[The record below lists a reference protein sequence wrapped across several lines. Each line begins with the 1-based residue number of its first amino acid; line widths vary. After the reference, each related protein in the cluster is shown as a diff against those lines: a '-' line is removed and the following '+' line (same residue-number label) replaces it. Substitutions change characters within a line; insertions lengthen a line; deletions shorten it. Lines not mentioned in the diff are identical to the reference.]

1 MTTLSSRILSSAP
14 RTANPSAPQRAPGSA
29 KIAMPAPRQAQVLQS
44 GRAPAQLSL
53 MLRPGAR

>member
-1 MTTLSSRILSSAP
+1 MITRILPSTP
-14 RTANPSAPQRAPGSA
+14 RALGTSTPQRAPGSA
-29 KIAMPAPRQAQVLQS
+29 KIAMPAPRQTQVLQS

>member
-1 MTTLSSRILSSAP
+1 MSPRILPSTP
-14 RTANPSAPQRAPGSA
+14 RAANTSTPQRAPGSA
-29 KIAMPAPRQAQVLQS
+29 KITMPAPRQTQVLQS

>member
-1 MTTLSSRILSSAP
+1 MSPRILPAAP
-14 RTANPSAPQRAPGSA
+14 RTTGPSTPSRAPGSA
-29 KIAMPAPRQAQVLQS
+29 KIAMPAPRQTQVLQS

>member
-1 MTTLSSRILSSAP
+1 MTTMTSRILPA
-14 RTANPSAPQRAPGSA
+14 TARAVSPSTPQRAPGSA
-29 KIAMPAPRQAQVLQS
+29 KIAMPAPRQTQVLQS

>member
-1 MTTLSSRILSSAP
+1 MAAHILPTVTRKTAPTT
-14 RTANPSAPQRAPGSA
+14 PQRAPGSHR
-29 KIAMPAPRQAQVLQS
+29 IATPAPRQPQVLQS

>member
-1 MTTLSSRILSSAP
+1 MTTLTSRVLPATA
-14 RTANPSAPQRAPGSA
+14 RTVGASAPQRAPGST
-29 KIAMPAPRQAQVLQS
+29 KITMPAPRQTQVLQS